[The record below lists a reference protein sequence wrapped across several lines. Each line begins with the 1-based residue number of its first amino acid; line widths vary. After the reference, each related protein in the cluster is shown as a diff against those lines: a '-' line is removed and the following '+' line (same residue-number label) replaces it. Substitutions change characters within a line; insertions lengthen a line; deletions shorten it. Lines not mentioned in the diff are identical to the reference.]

1 MITTDNILIYSM
13 KMDLERLFFKNKHLR
28 KDFLKEL
35 KFSVENY
42 EPTEDNFKS
51 FGIGVHMSD
60 DETLLRFYNRH
71 KNYFKYSKE
80 EAESILQVEDYKS
93 DNLYRRYILSIAKP
107 VTIYIAVAKFDRFDT
122 IVGDYTRFH
131 LKGAYEAY
139 KEEAYIFKD
148 NDNKIGYHL
157 INEESDTFYC
167 FKKYGMYNFELNKEL
182 EWLKPYPMRGKTM
195 FSTDLD
201 ELKEAIKSIEEV
213 EDVTGEIEVQFN
225 ENF

>member
-93 DNLYRRYILSIAKP
+93 DNLYRRYILSIAKKEGK
-107 VTIYIAVAKFDRFDT
+107 YKGRKAKEVDKNF
-122 IVGDYTRFH
+122 
-131 LKGAYEAY
+131 
-139 KEEAYIFKD
+139 EEQ
-148 NDNKIGYHL
+148 
-157 INEESDTFYC
+157 
-167 FKKYGMYNFELNKEL
+167 YNRYLNRELNKTEL
-182 EWLKPYPMRGKTM
+182 AKVLEVSRPTLDKLIKEYEQQSSEAKVKKNNCLK
-195 FSTDLD
+195 
-201 ELKEAIKSIEEV
+201 
-213 EDVTGEIEVQFN
+213 
-225 ENF
+225 